1 MIVFL
6 AEFLVSQKLSTIEK
20 LLSGKEHARRWL
32 KNSLTL
38 GSIPLVETYFVR
50 FFFLIP
56 LACAL
61 WVLLWA
67 QVFFCCCVLNRK
79 DVRHHVVSNR
89 EKIRSGPPRR
99 FSRESRSRVPC
110 LRPCQQGVLAMA
122 AMTGVD
128 EPTSLPPD
136 NALICAVCGVSWQNR
151 STAFRLASPHEAAP
165 SQRFP
170 LDLPYLDHGSNTV
183 STLRSAPRK
192 QCKLSVRADK
202 GQSNNYQTDFSKE
215 KPWYLSYS

>member
-32 KNSLTL
+32 KNSLTF

-99 FSRESRSRVPC
+99 RFSRESRSRVPC

-151 STAFRLASPHEAAP
+151 STAFKAGFPARGRPIATFSAGSPVP
-165 SQRFP
+165 
-170 LDLPYLDHGSNTV
+170 
-183 STLRSAPRK
+183 
-192 QCKLSVRADK
+192 
-202 GQSNNYQTDFSKE
+202 
-215 KPWYLSYS
+215 